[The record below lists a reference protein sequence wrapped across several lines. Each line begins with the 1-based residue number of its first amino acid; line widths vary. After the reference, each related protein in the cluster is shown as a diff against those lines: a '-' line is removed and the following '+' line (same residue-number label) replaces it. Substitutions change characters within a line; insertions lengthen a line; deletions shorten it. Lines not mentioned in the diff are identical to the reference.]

1 MTKEKYSTSIKST
14 GEQIACVDYGVLN
27 LNELEDKILNP
38 KNTPILQIC
47 TPEQISCYGYA
58 WINIRTI
65 GCKYNGNQIIEKW
78 RSLSKDGWLLDN
90 IAEEL
95 IISDYKDSLKTS
107 EYQTGIPENYKERRF
122 LPSWHY
128 LTKLTDL
135 YLQIENSEAY
145 NKIEGFKRRMNEAK
159 KELNR
164 KLNGDIGKLFEKII
178 SIVSE
183 LTFISNLCSTSKINW
198 NKLNVPKKRSD
209 FQMDIPFFNKPNIH
223 IEMKTR
229 TKDFVPLNEPYEIL
243 ELSIPASL
251 VYFANLS
258 SLEEKAFNS
267 KKQNADIVFV
277 DIAHCYGGH
286 LFRHADP
293 TTKKGNLSFEYAL
306 NESVELVKNNKKSVI
321 LFMELYT
328 PFQVIVQPI
337 EKGMFDIALKFV
349 KETEKDLM
357 KKKCGAK
364 PTPDEIVK
372 EIDRITKNLPEN

>member
-1 MTKEKYSTSIKST
+1 MKKEKLCTSIKST
-14 GEQIACVDYGVLN
+14 GEQIACVDYSVLN

-107 EYQTGIPENYKERRF
+107 EYHTGIPKNYKEWRF

-128 LTKLTDL
+128 LTKLIDL

-145 NKIEGFKRRMNEAK
+145 NKIEGFKSRMNDAK

-183 LTFISNLCSTSKINW
+183 LIFISNLCSASKINW
-198 NKLNVPKKRSD
+198 NKLNVPKKKSD
-209 FQMDIPFFNKPNIH
+209 FQMDISFFNKPNIY

-229 TKDFVPLNEPYEIL
+229 AKDFVPLNEPYEIW
-243 ELSIPASL
+243 ELSIPTSL

-258 SLEEKAFNS
+258 SLEEKAFNP

-321 LFMELYT
+321 LFMELYA
-328 PFQVIVQPI
+328 PFQVIVQSM
-337 EKGMFDIALKFV
+337 EKGMFDVALKFV
-349 KETEKDLM
+349 KKTEKDLI
-357 KKKCGAK
+357 KKKGGTK
-364 PTPDEIVK
+364 PTQDEMVK
-372 EIDRITKNLPEN
+372 EIDRITINLPEN